1 MKRILAS
8 GFGGLA
14 AAFGGLAAAFGS
26 AVCCSGPLVLA
37 SLGLSGAALSAWRPY
52 RPIFVVV
59 AVGLLWWAFR
69 MQAGSHSESC
79 EAGVEEG
86 ERSAGAACSCADPAR
101 IRRTRAALI
110 VLAALS
116 FLLLISP
123 RWVPLV
129 F

>member
-1 MKRILAS
+1 MKGILVS
-8 GFGGLA
+8 G
-14 AAFGGLAAAFGS
+14 FGGLAAAFGS
-26 AVCCSGPLVLA
+26 AVCCSGPVVLA

-59 AVGLLWWAFR
+59 AVGLLWLAFR
-69 MQAGSHSESC
+69 MQAGSHAASC
-79 EAGVEEG
+79 EASGEG
-86 ERSAGAACSCADPAR
+86 EEETPGAACSCADPAR

>member
-1 MKRILAS
+1 MKGIIAS
-8 GFGGLA
+8 G
-14 AAFGGLAAAFGS
+14 FGGLAAAFGS

-59 AVGLLWWAFR
+59 AVGLLWLAFR

-79 EAGVEEG
+79 EAVVEGEEG
-86 ERSAGAACSCADPAR
+86 STGGACSCADPAR
-101 IRRTRAALI
+101 IRRTHAALI
-110 VLAALS
+110 LITALS

-129 F
+129 L

>member
-1 MKRILAS
+1 MKGILVS
-8 GFGGLA
+8 G
-14 AAFGGLAAAFGS
+14 FGGLAAAFGS
-26 AVCCSGPLVLA
+26 AVCCSGPVVLA

-59 AVGLLWWAFR
+59 AVGLLWLAFR
-69 MQAGSHSESC
+69 MQAGSHAEACESS
-79 EAGVEEG
+79 GEG
-86 ERSAGAACSCADPAR
+86 EEETPGAACSCADPAR

>member
-1 MKRILAS
+1 MIKGTLLS
-8 GFGGLA
+8 G
-14 AAFGGLAAAFGS
+14 FGGLAAAFGS
-26 AVCCSGPLVLA
+26 AVCCSGPVVLA

-59 AVGLLWWAFR
+59 AVGLLWLAFQ
-69 MQAGSHSESC
+69 MQAGSHAESC
-79 EAGVEEG
+79 AASDEG
-86 ERSAGAACSCADPAR
+86 EEETPGAACSCADPAR
-101 IRRTRAALI
+101 IRRTRAALL

>member
-1 MKRILAS
+1 MKAILAS
-8 GFGGLA
+8 G
-14 AAFGGLAAAFGS
+14 FGGLAAAFGS

-59 AVGLLWWAFR
+59 AVALLWLAFR

-79 EAGVEEG
+79 EVDIEGQGVTPG
-86 ERSAGAACSCADPAR
+86 EACSCTDPAR

-123 RWVPLV
+123 RWVRLV